1 MIEVLLN
8 GAPIEA
14 EAHLIKGTT
23 FVELRKMVE
32 ARGDTVTWYPPS
44 TVRVVTFPRITVDTD
59 YRIPSRLTPRVL
71 DRLLAGAGVLE
82 DQGKLFAGAE
92 GAEAKF
98 GGPNALL
105 MIAHA
110 FLESGRGTSEYAR
123 ERNNIY
129 GIAAYDNDPDRAAR
143 FESLADCVDYYA
155 GWVTRQWLH
164 PWGNRWA
171 GAPTLAAMN
180 RGREV
185 DGTRLPYATDPEWAQ
200 KIVRIANE
208 LLALI

>member
-1 MIEVLLN
+1 MVEVVLN
-8 GAPIEA
+8 GLPVAA

-23 FVELRKMVE
+23 FVALRKMVE

-44 TVRVVTFPRITVDTD
+44 TVRILTFPRLTVDTD
-59 YRIPSRLTPRVL
+59 YRVPSRLAPRVL

-82 DQGKLFAGAE
+82 GLGTVFADAE
-92 GAEAKF
+92 SRY

-110 FLESGRGTSEYAR
+110 FLESGRGTSQYAR

-129 GIAAYDNDPDRAAR
+129 GIAAYDDDPDRAAR
-143 FESLADCVDYYA
+143 FESLADCIDYYA

-171 GAPTLAAMN
+171 GAPSLAAMN

>member
-1 MIEVLLN
+1 MAVEVVIN
-8 GAPIEA
+8 GLPVAA

-23 FVELRKMVE
+23 FVELRKMVD
-32 ARGDTVTWYPPS
+32 ARGDTVTWYPPA

-71 DRLLAGAGVLE
+71 DRLLAGAGIL
-82 DQGKLFAGAE
+82 DGQGTVFT
-92 GAEAKF
+92 GAEAKY

-110 FLESGRGTSEYAR
+110 FLESARGTSEYAR

-129 GIAAYDNDPDRAAR
+129 GIAAYDDDPDRAAR

-155 GWVTRQWLH
+155 GWITRQWLH
-164 PWGNRWA
+164 PWGDRWA
-171 GAPTLAAMN
+171 GAPSLAAMN
-180 RGREV
+180 RGRELA
-185 DGTRLPYATDPEWAQ
+185 DGSRLAYATDPEWAQ
-200 KIVRIANE
+200 KIVNIANE

>member
-1 MIEVLLN
+1 MVEVMLN
-8 GAPIEA
+8 GLPITA

-32 ARGDTVTWYPPS
+32 AREDTVTWYPPA
-44 TVRVVTFPRITVDTD
+44 TVRILTFPRITVDAD
-59 YRIPSRLTPRVL
+59 YRIPSRLAPRVL
-71 DRLLAGAGVLE
+71 DRLLAGAGVLKG
-82 DQGKLFAGAE
+82 QGTTFAGAE
-92 GAEAKF
+92 ATY
-98 GGPNALL
+98 GGPNAVL

-110 FLESGRGTSEYAR
+110 FLESGRGTSQYAR
-123 ERNNIY
+123 ERNNIF
-129 GIAAYDNDPDRAAR
+129 GIAAFDDDPDEATR
-143 FESLADCVDYYA
+143 FASIADCVNYYA

-180 RGREV
+180 RGRELP

-200 KIVRIANE
+200 KIVNIANE
-208 LLALI
+208 LLDMI